1 MIIAI
6 CVLHGREIQEEELQ
20 KFYGRVYK
28 QLHSGKEAGGELI
41 DSLQRLHL
49 IVSATKY
56 ART

>member
-1 MIIAI
+1 M
-6 CVLHGREIQEEELQ
+6 LFREIQEDELQ
-20 KFYGRVYK
+20 KFYGRVNKY
-28 QLHSGKEAGGELI
+28 LHSGKEAGGEVV

>member
-1 MIIAI
+1 MDRFVSYIF
-6 CVLHGREIQEEELQ
+6 REIQEEELQ
-20 KFYGRVYK
+20 KFYGRVTKY
-28 QLHSGKEAGGELI
+28 LHSGKEPGGEVV